1 MKLQKKHLHIA
12 IIILGAIFLI
22 LPSFHTSLWFDESYS
37 VAIAKHSFADIWT
50 ITGNDVHPAL
60 YYWALHIIYL
70 IFGNNIL
77 LFRLFS
83 VLATIIVGVLGYTHI
98 RKDFGEKTGIFF
110 SFLTFFLPAMTAH
123 SQEIRMYSWAFLII
137 AVTSIY
143 AYRFYRNVKDK
154 NDTGKMKNIV
164 IFGIFSVCACY
175 IHYYALITTCLI
187 NLLLLIFLIR
197 NRKDAKIDLR
207 NFLILAGIQVLLY
220 IPWLVYLL
228 RTNNART
235 QWILDRDKPCKY
247 TS

>member
-22 LPSFHTSLWFDESYS
+22 LPAFHTSLWFDESYS

-83 VLATIIVGVLGYTHI
+83 VVATIIVGVLGYTHI

-110 SFLTFFLPAMTAH
+110 SFLTFFLPIMTAY

-137 AVTSIY
+137 TVTSIY

-154 NDTGKMKNIV
+154 NDTGKMKNLV
-164 IFGIFSVCACY
+164 IFGIFSICACY

-197 NRKDAKIDLR
+197 NRKEAKIDLR
-207 NFLILAGIQVLLY
+207 NFLILAGIQVLIY
-220 IPWLVYLL
+220 IPWLVFLL
-228 RTNNART
+228 RTNNA
-235 QWILDRDKPCKY
+235 C
-247 TS
+247 S